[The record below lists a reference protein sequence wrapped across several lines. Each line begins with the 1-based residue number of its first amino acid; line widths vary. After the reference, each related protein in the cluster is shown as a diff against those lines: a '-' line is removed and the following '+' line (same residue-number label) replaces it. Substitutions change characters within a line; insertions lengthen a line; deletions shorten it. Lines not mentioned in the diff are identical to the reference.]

1 MTGVHR
7 FPTETARLKV
17 RNPSGDVQVETADVA
32 ETTVELVPLNDSDA
46 TREAIEKAVVS
57 ERGDEIT
64 VEIEGNRGWSIT
76 IGNWGIGSAKVS
88 VRITCPN
95 GSELDCETASAD
107 VRVTGTLGAA
117 RVRTA
122 SGDLRLDRVEG
133 SFEAKSASGDVEVD
147 HVEGRATVTTVS
159 GDVRVR
165 TALGGLGVNA
175 VSGDVEVGE
184 VAGDV
189 TLGTVSGDQVVRAA
203 GPGEVALKS
212 VSGDVVVSMRRG
224 LRVRLDVNSVSGSIG
239 SELDVSDTP
248 TSSGSDTP
256 EARLRVRT
264 VSGDVRI
271 ARSAEAVA

>member
-1 MTGVHR
+1 MHR
-7 FPTETARLKV
+7 FPTEKARLRV

-32 ETTVELVPLNDSDA
+32 ETTVELAPLNDAEA

-57 ERGDEIT
+57 ARGDEIT

-95 GSELDCETASAD
+95 GSELECDTASAD

-133 SFEAKSASGDVEVD
+133 SLEAKSASGDVHVE
-147 HVEGRATVTTVS
+147 HVEGRASVSTVS
-159 GDVRVR
+159 GDVGIR
-165 TALGGLGVNA
+165 TAMSGLEINA

-184 VAGDV
+184 VSGDV
-189 TLGTVSGDQVVRAA
+189 TLGTVSGDQIVRAA
-203 GPGEVALKS
+203 GPGEVALKA
-212 VSGDVVVSMRRG
+212 VSGDVLVSMRRG

-239 SELDVSDTP
+239 SELEVSDSP
-248 TSSGSDTP
+248 VGSGSDAP
-256 EARLRVRT
+256 EASLRVRT

-271 ARSAEAVA
+271 GRAAEAVA